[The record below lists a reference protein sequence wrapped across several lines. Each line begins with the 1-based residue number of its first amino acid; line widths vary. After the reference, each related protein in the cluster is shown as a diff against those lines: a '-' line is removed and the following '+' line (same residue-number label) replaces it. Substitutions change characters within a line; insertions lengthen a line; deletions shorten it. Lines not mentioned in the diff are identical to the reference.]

1 MIFHLSKPRADH
13 ETEIKAL
20 NYSQCNFTMLCYAVQ
35 AAIIKT
41 FTHKADLNLELEEP
55 KSLHRRMCINTFAR
69 HKSLRF
75 IEMLYIKIWVLSSLL
90 FSLIDAQV

>member
-13 ETEIKAL
+13 EKEIKAL
-20 NYSQCNFTMLCYAVQ
+20 NYFLFKLLA
-35 AAIIKT
+35 IKT
-41 FTHKADLNLELEEP
+41 FTHKADLNLELEEA

-75 IEMLYIKIWVLSSLL
+75 TKKLYIKIWVLSSLL